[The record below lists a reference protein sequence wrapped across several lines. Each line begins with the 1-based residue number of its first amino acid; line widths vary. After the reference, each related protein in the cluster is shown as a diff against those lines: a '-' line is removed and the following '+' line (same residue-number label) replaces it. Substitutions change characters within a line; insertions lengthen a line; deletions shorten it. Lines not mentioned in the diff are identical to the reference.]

1 MQEKKGA
8 EREPVMK
15 KCVKLLFDVEDAQ
28 KVLETFIAKNAE
40 KYGGAITQDVDEEG
54 NLVGVGVVTQE
65 KIFGENETI
74 SVADIRNELFEGE
87 NIVTGETDHG
97 RSELISGPFVE
108 SNK

>member
-1 MQEKKGA
+1 M
-8 EREPVMK
+8 
-15 KCVKLLFDVEDAQ
+15 
-28 KVLETFIAKNAE
+28 
-40 KYGGAITQDVDEEG
+40 DEEG

-65 KIFGENETI
+65 KVFGENETI

-97 RSELISGPFVE
+97 RSELISCPFVE